1 MRKLPIFTF
10 INKMDRPALEPLELM
25 DQIEKEFNLPTYP
38 VNWPIGSGDRYFFV
52 ALNFSFSVFVVSI
65 LPSMTKWNRIQTHC

>member
-38 VNWPIGSGDRYFFV
+38 VNWPIGSGDRYLLVTFELF
-52 ALNFSFSVFVVSI
+52 
-65 LPSMTKWNRIQTHC
+65 KW

>member
-38 VNWPIGSGDRYFFV
+38 VNWPIGSGDRYLFV
-52 ALNFSFSVFVVSI
+52 AGLFVVVRI
-65 LPSMTKWNRIQTHC
+65 L